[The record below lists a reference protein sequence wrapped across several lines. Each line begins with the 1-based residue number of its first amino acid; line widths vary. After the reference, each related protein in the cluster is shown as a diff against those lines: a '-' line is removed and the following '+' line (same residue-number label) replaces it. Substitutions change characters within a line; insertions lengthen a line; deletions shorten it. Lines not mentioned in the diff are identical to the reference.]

1 MAGNIGNKRKTAAA
15 ALACWTVLIFIMMA
29 AVCAWQYHA
38 ITVNFNK
45 KLEDVCEFAAER
57 CPDVTGSEIMAV
69 IDGKDGYDVNNG
81 NGFFVRYG
89 IDIEKSG
96 VIIENDR
103 TETLFAGIEIM
114 LLAAAAAGALV
125 YALWRRRDD
134 SRQIRETA
142 DYLKRV
148 NNGDYS
154 FIIADSEEGK
164 MSILKS
170 EVYKTAIMLREAAEN
185 SRSDKLMLK
194 DHLSDI
200 SHQIKT
206 PLTSIA
212 INLENLEEYPN
223 MAAPAREKLLRRARR
238 DVEHMNVMIQTLLK
252 LSRLDAD
259 VIEFAHENTS
269 LRDIVADAAGSVSAL
284 CELRGITLDA
294 AGALSF
300 EGQKQSVEKPPV
312 IVCDKNWQT
321 EAVTNIIK
329 NAVEHAESKVTVECS
344 DCELYAEITVKNDGD
359 PVSAADRKN
368 MFTRFYR
375 GASSASDS
383 VGIGLS
389 LADAVVRRD
398 GGIVIVDS
406 DESIPGSGT
415 QVIIRYYR

>member
-1 MAGNIGNKRKTAAA
+1 MKMAGNKRKTAAA
-15 ALACWTVLIFIMMA
+15 ALACWVVLIFM
-29 AVCAWQYHA
+29 
-38 ITVNFNK
+38 
-45 KLEDVCEFAAER
+45 L
-57 CPDVTGSEIMAV
+57 MAV
-69 IDGKDGYDVNNG
+69 IDGDGGRDESANALHVGNDDSNVTDINNNDNINNE

-89 IDIEKSG
+89 IDTENTG

-114 LLAAAAAGALV
+114 LLAAAVTGALM

-142 DYLKRV
+142 DYLKKV

-154 FIIADSEEGK
+154 FMIADSEEGM
-164 MSILKS
+164 MSVLKS

-185 SRSDKLMLK
+185 SRNDKLMLK

-206 PLTSIA
+206 PLTSLA

-259 VIEFAHENTS
+259 VIEFAHESTS
-269 LRDIVADAAGSVSAL
+269 LRDIASDAAESVSAL
-284 CELRGITLDA
+284 CELRGITLDTVNVR
-294 AGALSF
+294 SS
-300 EGQKQSVEKPPV
+300 ERERQPM
-312 IVCDKNWQT
+312 IVCDKNWQI

-344 DCELYAEITVKNDGD
+344 DCEMYAEITVKNDGE

-375 GASSASDS
+375 GASSASEASDS

-389 LADAVVRRD
+389 LADAVIRRD
-398 GGIVIVDS
+398 GGIVTVDS

-415 QVIIRYYR
+415 RVIIRYYR

>member
-1 MAGNIGNKRKTAAA
+1 MARVNR
-15 ALACWTVLIFIMMA
+15 ALARRHAVGSSGRGGRGASDGGALGHVLRSGPAEFDPEKMEVKNSGE
-29 AVCAWQYHA
+29 AVALSGLEPK
-38 ITVNFNK
+38 IL
-45 KLEDVCEFAAER
+45 KLLFENHDRAVPR
-57 CPDVTGSEIMAV
+57 SAV
-69 IDGKDGYDVNNG
+69 IQLVWEATG
-81 NGFFVRYG
+81 N
-89 IDIEKSG
+89 DIF
-96 VIIENDR
+96 D
-103 TETLFAGIEIM
+103 
-114 LLAAAAAGALV
+114 
-125 YALWRRRDD
+125 
-134 SRQIRETA
+134 
-142 DYLKRV
+142 
-148 NNGDYS
+148 
-154 FIIADSEEGK
+154 
-164 MSILKS
+164 KS

-206 PLTSIA
+206 PLTSLA

-259 VIEFAHENTS
+259 VIEFAHEKTS

-284 CELRGITLDA
+284 CELCGITLNISSIP
-294 AGALSF
+294 GS
-300 EGQKQSVEKPPV
+300 EGEKQSAEKPPV

-344 DCELYAEITVKNDGD
+344 DCELYAEITVKNDGE

-375 GASSASDS
+375 GVLSASDS

-389 LADAVVRRD
+389 LADAVIRRD

-406 DESIPGSGT
+406 DESIPCSGT
-415 QVIIRYYR
+415 RVIIRYYR